1 LFFVHEIH
9 ALDPSDADA
18 FAASLRDEWVPALAG
33 HDTRLVWA
41 VRSVAASIS
50 FPEIITLTAVNDGV
64 ALERLAERT
73 RDGDLRELSQQLG
86 ARRRSHTS
94 RVVAALE
101 EFNPYTVDLDGLP
114 LVRPEAPTELYIHDF
129 VIPRLGMQRI
139 YEVQMREYFM
149 KMLEIEALPMKT
161 WAGFETVAGGGRTP
175 ESIMV
180 THVNNSRALAE
191 LVVHGSPRVRVEPGT
206 WMADALK
213 LRDTWTSRLVRSL
226 PWSPTS

>member
-9 ALDPSDADA
+9 ALDPATAEA
-18 FAASLRDEWVPALAG
+18 FEASLRDEWVPALAD

-41 VRSVAASIS
+41 VRSEAASIS
-50 FPEIITLTAVNDGV
+50 FPEIITLTAVADGD
-64 ALERLAERT
+64 ALQRLAERM
-73 RDGDLRELSQQLG
+73 RGGDLRDGSRQLDEH
-86 ARRRSHTS
+86 RRGHTT

-101 EFNPYTVDLDGLP
+101 EFNPYTVALDGLP
-114 LVRPEAPTELYIHDF
+114 VVRSDASTELYIHDF

-191 LVVHGSPRVRVEPGT
+191 LVVHGNPRMRVEPGT

-213 LRDTWTSRLVRSL
+213 LRDTWTAGGGGGL